1 MARPFFGGARLIP
14 FSFML
19 VSRGTS
25 LFVTRVLTVSFQ
37 TANASIGMV
46 SATGFGSFELS
57 QYGSTNTN
65 RSNFCDVVLALH
77 VNCSDMVPPGRK
89 A

>member
-1 MARPFFGGARLIP
+1 
-14 FSFML
+14 ML

-25 LFVTRVLTVSFQ
+25 LFLMRVLTVSFQ

-46 SATGFGSFELS
+46 SVTGFGSFELS
-57 QYGSTNTN
+57 QYGMSNAN
-65 RSNFCDVVLALH
+65 RSDICYGILALQI
-77 VNCSDMVPPGRK
+77 NCSDMVPLCGK

>member
-1 MARPFFGGARLIP
+1 MSTLLVLFGLATAMASPLFVGGARLIP

-37 TANASIGMV
+37 TADASIGMV
-46 SATGFGSFELS
+46 SVTGFGPFELG

-65 RSNFCDVVLALH
+65 RSNFCDVVFAL
-77 VNCSDMVPPGRK
+77 
-89 A
+89 